1 MSDRSGAKRTLVFVH
16 GWGFDS
22 SFWQPVAERLPEF
35 ARVFVDFGF
44 RANPPHHP
52 KVPGAIVVGHS
63 MGFAWALANLPR
75 PWAGAVAVNAFPRF
89 TRSPD
94 FVSGVAPRMVERM
107 VSRFAEDPAAVTAD
121 FLRRAGIDQ
130 PEVDDIRPAALGEAL
145 EWLATC
151 DQRAAMRELDCPVLA
166 LAGTRDSIVAE
177 TMSRE
182 AFAEIPLVLAE
193 GADHLLPQSHPDWV
207 ASQIRLFSAH
217 LR

>member
-1 MSDRSGAKRTLVFVH
+1 MRTLVFVH

-44 RANPPHHP
+44 RSNPAHSP

-89 TRSPD
+89 TRAPD
-94 FVSGVAPRMVERM
+94 FVAGVAPRMIERM
-107 VSRFAEDPAAVTAD
+107 VAKFAEEPAAVTAD
-121 FLRRAGIDQ
+121 FLGRCGVDQ
-130 PEVDDIRPAALGEAL
+130 PDVSDIRPGPLGEAL
-145 EWLATC
+145 GWLAKC
-151 DQRAAMRELDCPVLA
+151 DERAAMRELECPIQA
-166 LAGTRDSIVAE
+166 LAGTRDAIVPE
-177 TMSRE
+177 SMSRE
-182 AFAEIPLVLAE
+182 AFAEVPLVLAE
-193 GADHLLPQSHPDWV
+193 GADHLLPISHPDWV

>member
-1 MSDRSGAKRTLVFVH
+1 MSAMRTLVFVH

-44 RANPPHHP
+44 RTTPPHHP

-75 PWAGAVAVNAFPRF
+75 PWAGAVAVNAFARF

-107 VSRFAEDPAAVTAD
+107 LAKFADEPHAVTAD
-121 FLRRAGIDQ
+121 FLARCGV
-130 PEVDDIRPAALGEAL
+130 PEPDVADIRPPALGEAL
-145 EWLATC
+145 FWLAAC
-151 DQRAAMRELDCPVLA
+151 DERTAMRTLDCPMMA
-166 LAGTRDSIVAE
+166 LAGTRDAIVPEA
-177 TMSRE
+177 MSRE
-182 AFAEIPLVLAE
+182 AFADVPMVLAE
-193 GADHLLPQSHPDWV
+193 GADHMLPVSHPDWV
-207 ASQIRLFSAH
+207 ASQIRLFAAK

>member
-1 MSDRSGAKRTLVFVH
+1 MSPMRTIVFVH

-22 SFWQPVAERLPEF
+22 TFWQPVAERLPEF

-44 RANPPHHP
+44 HTLQPHHP

-94 FVSGVAPRMVERM
+94 FVSGVAPRMIERM
-107 VSRFAEDPAAVTAD
+107 LAKFAEDPAHVTAD
-121 FLRRAGIDQ
+121 FLTRCGVENPD
-130 PEVDDIRPAALGEAL
+130 VSDIRPAALGEAL
-145 EWLATC
+145 RWLAEC
-151 DQRAAMRELDCPVLA
+151 DERATLRGLDCPVQA
-166 LAGTRDSIVAE
+166 LAGTRDAIVTE
-177 TMSRE
+177 SMSRE
-182 AFAEIPLVLAE
+182 AFAEVPLTLAE
-193 GADHLLPQSHPDWV
+193 GADHLLPLSHPDWV
-207 ASQIRLFSAH
+207 ASQIRLFAAH

>member
-1 MSDRSGAKRTLVFVH
+1 MSAMRTLVFVH
-16 GWGFDS
+16 GWGFDA

-44 RANPPHHP
+44 RAHQPHHP

-94 FVSGVAPRMVERM
+94 FVSGVAPRMIERM
-107 VSRFAEDPAAVTAD
+107 VAKFAEDPAHVTTD
-121 FLRRAGIDQ
+121 FLSRCGVEHPDIA
-130 PEVDDIRPAALGEAL
+130 DIRPAALGEAL
-145 EWLATC
+145 TWLANC
-151 DQRAAMRELDCPVLA
+151 DERTAMRTLDCPMLA
-166 LAGTRDSIVAE
+166 LAGTRDAIVPEA
-177 TMSRE
+177 MSRE
-182 AFAEIPLVLAE
+182 AFAEVPLVLAE
-193 GADHLLPQSHPDWV
+193 GADHLLPVSHPDWV